1 MDPTVIRTAGLAG
14 LAVIILIGVISAGSG
29 INAEILIMLA
39 VFAVIIMAIAV
50 VKVSTTPVR
59 RILFL
64 VSGVIGIIS
73 GLNIAYLSASLGML
87 RPDLVVSAILITL
100 GIVCISKGLPARNE
114 ACDYQIQDERSLR
127 IGTYGLSYSWYLTFL
142 AVAAMGWLAGSGASP
157 ISGTQ
162 ACLILIIL
170 MPVSAR
176 IFQWY
181 FNTRGDV

>member
-1 MDPTVIRTAGLAG
+1 MDPAVTRTAGLAI
-14 LAVIILIGVISAGSG
+14 LAAIILTLVISANAG
-29 INAEILIMLA
+29 INAEILMMLA
-39 VFAVIIMAIAV
+39 VFTVIITAIAF

-59 RILFL
+59 RIIFL

-73 GLNIAYLSASLGML
+73 GLNIAYLSASIGTL
-87 RPDLVVSAILITL
+87 RPDLVISAILIIL
-100 GIVCISKGLPARNE
+100 GIVCIGKGLPTRNE
-114 ACDYQIQDERSLR
+114 ACDYQIQDERSIR

-142 AVAAMGWLAGSGASP
+142 AVAAMGWMAGVGAAP
-157 ISGTQ
+157 ISGAQ